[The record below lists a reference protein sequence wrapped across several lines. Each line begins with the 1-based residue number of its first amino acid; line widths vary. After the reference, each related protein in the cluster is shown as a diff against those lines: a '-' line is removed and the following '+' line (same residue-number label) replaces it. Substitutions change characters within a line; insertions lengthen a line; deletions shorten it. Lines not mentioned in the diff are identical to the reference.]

1 MEATGYQGT
10 KLGMTQEPQT
20 PASTHVAASL
30 GESITA
36 VRAPPPC
43 RAAGRPATGVTLTCG
58 SFWDLRVGL
67 SGRLL
72 AGGSL
77 IH

>member
-1 MEATGYQGT
+1 
-10 KLGMTQEPQT
+10 MTQDSQN

-30 GESITA
+30 GETITPICTHFFKQGSG
-36 VRAPPPC
+36 AP
-43 RAAGRPATGVTLTCG
+43 GKGLFHPAMRVTLTCG
-58 SFWDLRVGL
+58 SFWDLHGGL